1 VFESTLHFSQSLKTM
16 PGWTNYLVLAL
27 LTVLL
32 SSCQTFNNS
41 LDKIGG
47 MFTKDKG
54 AACKGDD
61 CEDGGILDNSNT
73 NQSWFCYGEVR
84 GAAWD
89 CQNQPDASK
98 VVATVDPAAIEPI
111 TFNPVA
117 ILPVADD
124 QVALGQVPEPQ
135 PERQE
140 ITAAPTQA
148 QAISDDV
155 VAVTVEP
162 TVVPDTSM
170 VREQAPEPASNVPAA
185 VNPAIDPAINQELP
199 SLVGGSETLLSQPEN
214 FYTVQVIAMRSEEN
228 VLKYASLNGMQYPLY
243 TRIANDD
250 GPWYVLLLGVYP
262 DVNTARQ
269 AMTDWLRAKSL
280 KVDPWVRQLGALQA
294 SIRRAQQYE

>member
-1 VFESTLHFSQSLKTM
+1 VRQTIEPDESVLESTLHFSQSLKTM

-41 LDKIGG
+41 LDKVGG

-54 AACKGDD
+54 AACQGDD
-61 CEDGGILDNSNT
+61 CKDDGILDNSNT

-84 GAAWD
+84 GAEWD

-98 VVATVDPAAIEPI
+98 VVATVDSAPIEPI
-111 TFNPVA
+111 TFAPVA

-124 QVALGQVPEPQ
+124 QVAPRQVAPSQVPEPQ
-135 PERQE
+135 PEQQPEQQE
-140 ITAAPTQA
+140 IAAAPTQA
-148 QAISDDV
+148 QVISEDM

-162 TVVPDTSM
+162 
-170 VREQAPEPASNVPAA
+170 ASDVSA
-185 VNPAIDPAINQELP
+185 AINPDLP
-199 SLVGGSETLLSQPEN
+199 SLVGGSETLLSQPED
-214 FYTVQVIAMRSEEN
+214 FYTVQVIALRSEEN
-228 VLKYASLNGMQYPLY
+228 VLKYARLNGMQYPLY

-262 DVNTARQ
+262 DVKTARQ
-269 AMTDWLRAKSL
+269 AMTDWLRAKNL
-280 KVDPWVRQLGALQA
+280 KINPWVRQLGALKA
-294 SIRRAQQYE
+294 SIRRAQQGE

>member
-1 VFESTLHFSQSLKTM
+1 M

-162 TVVPDTSM
+162 TVVPDTSIVREQ

-185 VNPAIDPAINQELP
+185 VNPAIDPAINQEPP

>member
-1 VFESTLHFSQSLKTM
+1 M

>member
-1 VFESTLHFSQSLKTM
+1 M

-162 TVVPDTSM
+162 TVVPDISM